1 MEWADQC
8 WQRLRKEAAPT
19 VKSRCGHGRSKG
31 ADATSGL
38 GLSRLKTFFRLLM
51 SVKLFLHQKWSSM
64 VQAWQIQGFFEAPWF
79 YSKCEKDPWSKA
91 LSESSSNV
99 HWGKSAPK
107 SHKYICPG
115 ANHVSHRPQL
125 SFKAQFS
132 QRVSFF
138 SNTAVEASPPLSRM
152 YCSEIRHSFRLST
165 DWCALNEC
173 SREIH
178 IIICIYEMIWGVVA
192 MVKRLLESCHVL
204 ANGN

>member
-1 MEWADQC
+1 
-8 WQRLRKEAAPT
+8 
-19 VKSRCGHGRSKG
+19 
-31 ADATSGL
+31 
-38 GLSRLKTFFRLLM
+38 
-51 SVKLFLHQKWSSM
+51 M

-192 MVKRLLESCHVL
+192 MVKRLLESCMCL
-204 ANGN
+204 QMATKNGSSGNGRAWEQKLNGLRVMKRQSLFPRLPWCFPLYTA